1 MVSEKYNLQ
10 VIDYLVSTFR
20 HCTDTMGYSADTV
33 NFYKIQVDALVNI
46 SQISSNDVSLV
57 YQALGIDRNVQRIN
71 QSTVEKRLQ
80 TFCSLMTAC
89 MNTNSKEKVRLL
101 LLNAETNK
109 DIVSDIVPLFYDIF
123 AIKKITTPELII
135 DEKPSF
141 GRFKASKPSEYNE
154 NVFDL
159 NRVFG
164 DLIIEIKNL
173 DAVCSGDV
181 SYYYFGI
188 SDILFHT
195 EDKLKSD
202 RLIEAISQGKYSIV
216 EQKENTSNP
225 CNHHTYF
232 EKTNLDTS
240 ELDAWLKSYALRRR
254 LTSTPKP
261 KTTTPKPTTTLKPK
275 TTTRKPSTSSTSS
288 SSTSRTYNTTPV
300 FSSCSSPSTPPH
312 LRC

>member
-46 SQISSNDVSLV
+46 SQIGSNDVSLV

-101 LLNAETNK
+101 LLNAETNT

-123 AIKKITTPELII
+123 SIKKITTPELII

-164 DLIIEIKNL
+164 DLVIEIKNL

-202 RLIEAISQGKYSIV
+202 RLLEAISQGKYSIG

-225 CNHHTYF
+225 CRHYTYF

-240 ELDAWLKSYALRRR
+240 ELDSWLKSYALRRR

-261 KTTTPKPTTTLKPK
+261 KTTT
-275 TTTRKPSTSSTSS
+275 RKPSTSSTSS
-288 SSTSRTYNTTPV
+288 SSTSSRTYNTTPV
-300 FSSCSSPSTPPH
+300 FSSCSSPSMPP